1 MATEQPKKRKKGER
15 ADGRIQVRVNI
26 GRDENG
32 RIKYKYFYGRT
43 IKEAN
48 AKAEAYKLDLLNYGK
63 PLDTTS
69 TTLSEWT
76 YKHLFTNVK
85 PTVQAGTF
93 ERYMETYNNRIQGSN
108 IGDMEIKDIQPIH
121 LQNFMNSNSSL
132 SKSSLKKIYNLLHA
146 AFKSAIANN
155 LIRINPLE
163 NVKLPSS
170 EVKPKEIEILTLDE
184 QKAYMKSLE
193 TNRNGTL
200 FLTALLTGMRIG
212 ELLALKWDNVD
223 LDNAII
229 TVCETLRRVKVY
241 DEKGNSESKIVT
253 KGPKTEK
260 GNRSIPIPKTLVL
273 ALKKYQLA
281 SYNSVEGLVFC
292 TKSGL
297 PFQYNYVWY
306 THKALCKKADIR
318 ATSIH
323 ALRHTFASRS
333 IEAGID
339 VKTVSDLLGHANTQ
353 ITWNTYVHSTNDSK
367 REAANTMEA
376 IYKNML
382 N

>member
-1 MATEQPKKRKKGER
+1 MAEQQKKKRKGER
-15 ADGRIQVRVNI
+15 SDGRIQVRVNI
-26 GRDENG
+26 GRDEKG
-32 RIKYKYFYGRT
+32 KIKYKYFYGRT
-43 IKEAN
+43 LKEAN

-63 PLDTTS
+63 PLETTS

-76 YKHLFTNVK
+76 YKHLFTNVR

-93 ERYMETYNNRIQGSN
+93 ERYMTTYKNNIQGSS
-108 IGDMEIKDIQPIH
+108 IGDMEVKDIQPIH
-121 LQNFMNSNSSL
+121 LQNFLNSHSNL
-132 SKSSLKKIYNLLHA
+132 SKSSLKKIYNLLYA
-146 AFKSAIANN
+146 SFKSAIANN

-170 EVKPKEIEILTLDE
+170 EVKHKEIEILTLDE
-184 QKAYMKSLE
+184 QKAYMKALE

-223 LDNAII
+223 LDNGTI

-241 DEKGNSESKIVT
+241 DEKGNSQSKILT
-253 KGPKTEK
+253 KCPKTEK
-260 GNRSIPIPKTLVL
+260 GNRSIPIPKTLTL

-281 SYNSVEGLVFC
+281 SYNSEEGLVFC

-306 THKALCKKADIR
+306 THKALCKKAGIR

-323 ALRHTFASRS
+323 SLRHTFASRS

-367 REAANTMEA
+367 REAAKTMDNL
-376 IYKNML
+376 YKRML

>member
-1 MATEQPKKRKKGER
+1 MTIEQPKKKKKGER
-15 ADGRIQVRVNI
+15 SDGRIQVRVNI

-48 AKAEAYKLDLLNYGK
+48 AKAEAYKLDLLNYGR

-93 ERYMETYNNRIQGSN
+93 ERYMATYNNRIQGSS
-108 IGDMEIKDIQPIH
+108 IGDMEVKEIQPIH

-146 AFKSAIANN
+146 SFKSAIANN

-170 EVKPKEIEILTLDE
+170 EVKPKEIEILTIDE
-184 QKAYMKSLE
+184 QKSYMKALE
-193 TNRNGTL
+193 TNKNGTL

-212 ELLALKWDNVD
+212 ELLALKWNNVD

-241 DEKGNSESKIVT
+241 DEKGNSESKILT

-281 SYNSVEGLVFC
+281 SYNSEEGLVFC

-306 THKALCKKADIR
+306 THKALCKKAGIR

>member
-1 MATEQPKKRKKGER
+1 MPEEKKRKKGER
-15 ADGRIQVRVNI
+15 ADGRIQIRVNI
-26 GRDENG
+26 GRDDNG
-32 RIKYKYFYGRT
+32 KIKYKYFYGHT
-43 IKEAN
+43 KKEAA
-48 AKAEAYKLDLLNYGK
+48 AKAEAFKLDLLNYGK
-63 PLDTTS
+63 PLDTTT

-93 ERYMETYNNRIQGSN
+93 ERYMATYKNRIQDSS
-108 IGDMEIKDIQPIH
+108 IGNMELKDIQPIH
-121 LQNFMNSNSSL
+121 LQNFMNNHSDL
-132 SKSSLKKIYNLLHA
+132 SKSSLRKIYNLLHA
-146 AFKSAIANN
+146 SFKSAIANN

-170 EVKPKEIEILTLDE
+170 EVKQKEIEILTLDE
-184 QKAYMKSLE
+184 QKAYMKALD
-193 TNRNGTL
+193 TNRDGIL

-223 LDNAII
+223 LNTGTI

-241 DEKGNSESKIVT
+241 DDKGNSESKILT
-253 KGPKTEK
+253 KCPKTEK
-260 GNRSIPIPKTLVL
+260 GYRSIPIPKTLVL

-281 SYNSVEGLVFC
+281 SYNSEEGLVFC

-306 THKALCKKADIR
+306 THKALCKKANIR
-318 ATSIH
+318 ETSIH

-367 REAANTMEA
+367 REAANTMEN

-382 N
+382 L

>member
-1 MATEQPKKRKKGER
+1 MATEQPKKKKKGER
-15 ADGRIQVRVNI
+15 SDGRIQVRVNI

-32 RIKYKYFYGRT
+32 RIKYKYFYGST

-93 ERYMETYNNRIQGSN
+93 ERYMETYNNRVQGSS
-108 IGDMEIKDIQPIH
+108 IGDMEVKDIQPIH

-132 SKSSLKKIYNLLHA
+132 SKSSLKKIYNLLYA
-146 AFKSAIANN
+146 SFKSAIANN

-170 EVKPKEIEILTLDE
+170 KVKPKEIEILTLDE
-184 QKAYMKSLE
+184 QKAYMKALE

-223 LDNAII
+223 LDNATI
-229 TVCETLRRVKVY
+229 TVCETLRRVKIY
-241 DEKGNSESKIVT
+241 DEKGNSESKILT

-260 GNRSIPIPKTLVL
+260 GNRSIPIPKTLAL

-281 SYNSVEGLVFC
+281 SYNSDEGLVFC

-306 THKALCKKADIR
+306 THKALCKKAGIR